1 MLRMINNLALNTAVL
16 FLGILEYLMLFRAIM
31 SWFPQ
36 MQGGKLFAFVYG
48 ITEPIIMPFRRLLQ
62 NINALRGFPIDIS
75 FMLAFM
81 MLIFLEMLLQG
92 MII

>member
-1 MLRMINNLALNTAVL
+1 MLKMINNIALNTAVL
-16 FLGILEYLMLFRAIM
+16 SLEIFEYLMLFRAIM

-48 ITEPIIMPFRRLLQ
+48 ITEPIIMPFRKLLQ
-62 NINALRGFPIDIS
+62 NVNALRGFPIDIS

-81 MLIFLEMLLQG
+81 MIVFLEMLLQG
-92 MII
+92 III